1 MSKGEERGP
10 KGNVFLALS
19 LVTEL
24 GLAVAIPIVLGVV
37 VGDYVDK
44 HLGTG
49 GIAVFLGVLFG
60 VISGIYNA
68 YRLIAKVMDWKR

>member
-1 MSKGEERGP
+1 VNTGEDRGP
-10 KGNVFLALS
+10 KGNVLVALS

-37 VGDYVDK
+37 VGNYVDK
-44 HLGTG
+44 HLGTRG
-49 GIAVFLGVLFG
+49 LAIVAGVLFG
-60 VISGIYNA
+60 VASGGYNA